1 VNQYISLKIDALE
14 QLSKARLKAKDARN
28 EMERAEALTLYDRA
42 IERLQELAVLDRP
55 HRPLQKAQISHE
67 FMTRSDRT

>member
-1 VNQYISLKIDALE
+1 MDALE